1 MVKKIFGM
9 IQFLIAVIYTWLL
22 NVAFVK
28 DKKNGRISIKK
39 FMAKKVNDIV
49 DNYYVNKM
57 NLTGKMDKPE
67 KNKIDILFSNHNS
80 TIDFLILTSLIYKFD
95 IPNYYFIF
103 KESIGRI
110 PIIGSC
116 MIDDIKLKRN
126 WDEDKDSILDQ
137 LNNIESGIIIIYPEG
152 TRYDKKKHKE
162 SRKFCKKNKLPIF
175 NYTLAPRV
183 KGSHLII
190 NALKETNR
198 LGNIYD
204 ITLTFDNFIKQELY
218 LTKIFRLNDLGPL
231 TVNIKKIN
239 FNKNDLDYEKFKEK
253 MFKLWLV
260 KNNFIDNIYRKQLS
274 LSI

>member
-1 MVKKIFGM
+1 M

-22 NVAFVK
+22 NIAFSK
-28 DKKNGRISIKK
+28 DKKRGRQSVKK
-39 FMAKKVNDIV
+39 FIGKKVNDIV

-57 NLTGKMDKPE
+57 NISGSINKTE

-80 TIDFLILTSLIYKFD
+80 TIDFLILTSLIYKFN

-116 MIDDIKLKRN
+116 MMDDIKLKRN

-137 LNNIESGIIIIYPEG
+137 LKNIESGIIIIYPEG
-152 TRYDKKKHKE
+152 TRYSKKKHKE
-162 SRKFCKKNKLPIF
+162 SRKFCMKNKLPLF
-175 NYTLAPRV
+175 NYTLAPRI

-190 NALKETNR
+190 NALKETNK

-204 ITLTFDNFIKQELY
+204 VTLTFNNFIKQELY
-218 LTKIFRLNDLGPL
+218 LTKIFRLNTLGPL

-239 FNKNDLDYEKFKEK
+239 FTDSDLEYDKFKYK
-253 MFKLWLV
+253 MFELWLA
-260 KNNFIDNIYRKQLS
+260 KNNFIDKIYKKQLS
-274 LSI
+274 ICN